1 MSKIQKLSNR
11 RLLVDLLTLMFG
23 LGAWIGVNGVFVQ
36 LPLIV
41 HTAPE
46 GWSLP
51 VYMVMLVQIANLGP
65 ILYTLYTK
73 YTVWAYDKYIIY
85 VLLIAGTFACITLS
99 FLYDHTSVVF
109 GEEHSTTLL
118 SLMFVTALVGCT
130 SSVLFMPYMRNYRE
144 IYLVSYLV
152 GEGLSGFVPS
162 AVALIQGVGNNAK
175 CVNVTKPGSTHLEF
189 VSVESDPRF
198 SSEIFFIFIG
208 TLLCLSFL
216 SFLGL
221 NALPVARGERVK
233 QSVDSDT
240 TDSEA
245 TYSGSMETL
254 PTDATAPS
262 SYKTNSGSKMPRFSY
277 YYLLVMMAVVCFLG
291 NSTLLS
297 IQPYSCLPYGSI
309 AYHLTV
315 TLASIAG
322 PLAMSL
328 GFFVKTPEVRLLNIL
343 MITILALSG
352 FVLYLAAK
360 SPYPPLQHSWVG
372 ELMVVVV
379 WIMLCG
385 LIGFVKMGITTLY
398 RPDPGKGL
406 YYIGVATQVGSL
418 IGAITMFGLIN
429 YAKVFQ
435 SYSPCTHLVG
445 N

>member
-1 MSKIQKLSNR
+1 MCKMLSQRLSNR
-11 RLLVDLLTLMFG
+11 RLLVDLLALMFG
-23 LGAWIGVNGVFVQ
+23 LGAWIGVNGIYVQ

-51 VYMVMLVQIANLGP
+51 AHMVMLVQFANLGP
-65 ILYTLYTK
+65 ILYTLYIK
-73 YTVWAYDKYIIY
+73 YTAWAYDKFIIY
-85 VLLIAGTFACITLS
+85 ALLAAGACACVALS
-99 FLYDHTSVVF
+99 FLYDYTSFVF
-109 GEEHSTTLL
+109 GKEHSTALL

-162 AVALIQGVGNNAK
+162 AVALIQGVGGNPK
-175 CVNVTKPGSTHLEF
+175 CENVTKPGSTQLEF
-189 VSVESDPRF
+189 EPAKSDPRF
-198 SSEIFFIFIG
+198 SSEIFFVFIG
-208 TLLCLSFL
+208 SLLCLSFL

-221 NALPVARGERVK
+221 NNLPVARGERVK
-233 QSVDSDT
+233 LPS
-240 TDSEA
+240 
-245 TYSGSMETL
+245 SMEML
-254 PTDATAPS
+254 PTDTTAPP
-262 SYKTNSGSKMPRFSY
+262 SYKTNSGWKMPKFIY
-277 YYLLVMMAVVCFLG
+277 YYLLVMMAIVCFLG
-291 NSTLLS
+291 NGTLPS
-297 IQPYSCLPYGSI
+297 IQSYSCLPYGNL

-328 GFFVKTPEVRLLNIL
+328 GFFVNTPQVKLLNVLTMIIL
-343 MITILALSG
+343 VLSG

-360 SPYPPLQHSWVG
+360 SPHPPLQHSWVG
-372 ELMVVVV
+372 ELMVVLV
-379 WIMLCG
+379 WITLCG

-398 RPDPGKGL
+398 RPDPGRGL
-406 YYIGVATQVGSL
+406 YYTGVATQIGSL
-418 IGAITMFGLIN
+418 IGAITTFGLVN

-435 SYSPCTHLVG
+435 SYSPCTYLTE